1 MAKDPAVLFYTSDF
15 LTGTALM
22 SYEERGR
29 YIYLL
34 CLQHQMGG
42 ISQDHMKIICES
54 YDVVKNKFDLGKD
67 GLFRNK
73 RMEEESLRRA
83 KYSESRSKNKK
94 GKNHMKII
102 CESYEDHMETATE
115 TRVREKGVGKGEG
128 IPRIS
133 EVEEF
138 FVSSGFKIEVAQK
151 AFRYYDEAGWKDSRG
166 VQVRNWKQKMVS
178 VWFTEDAKQTV
189 PQIDKVKAKAAA
201 DDFHNSRLGP
211 ADRVHY
217 PKDDDHVDE

>member
-22 SYEERGR
+22 NYEEKGR

-54 YDVVKNKFDLGKD
+54 Y
-67 GLFRNK
+67 
-73 RMEEESLRRA
+73 
-83 KYSESRSKNKK
+83 
-94 GKNHMKII
+94 
-102 CESYEDHMETATE
+102 EDHMETATE
-115 TRVREKGVGKGEG
+115 TRVRERGVGKGEG
-128 IPRIS
+128 IPVIS
-133 EVEEF
+133 EVEQF
-138 FVSSGFKIEVAQK
+138 FVSSGFKIEVGRK
-151 AFRYYDEAGWKDSRG
+151 AFEYYNSAGWKDSKG
-166 VQVRNWKQKMVS
+166 NTVRNWKQKMIS
-178 VWFTEDAKQTV
+178 VWFTDDAKQTV
-189 PQIDKVKAKAAA
+189 PQIDMVKARAEM

-211 ADRVHY
+211 ADRVEY

>member
-1 MAKDPAVLFYTSDF
+1 
-15 LTGTALM
+15 
-22 SYEERGR
+22 
-29 YIYLL
+29 
-34 CLQHQMGG
+34 
-42 ISQDHMKIICES
+42 
-54 YDVVKNKFDLGKD
+54 
-67 GLFRNK
+67 
-73 RMEEESLRRA
+73 
-83 KYSESRSKNKK
+83 
-94 GKNHMKII
+94 
-102 CESYEDHMETATE
+102 METATE